1 MNSDGH
7 LCYLCSEI
15 FEESGEL
22 QEHLLDEHEI
32 KREAELD
39 IDITDSIQSDL
50 DEEVELY
57 DPLPLLEDDDIED
70 EFLLD
75 LTTKKYYPE
84 DSASKTSQS
93 KPASNPIQ
101 IHYNQIIRGQS
112 QFNNN
117 NVPKRMRRRKR
128 KEQTEQ
134 WFQCDQCLFKTKTKS
149 VLKNHQLTHT
159 FDCIYCPFK
168 TVIPD
173 ALTAHIKGVHFGY
186 GTHETHQLQ
195 QHPQQ
200 DTLEHQQQSQQQLE
214 TEAQAGTDILEVV
227 SGSKFLLLDY
237 KDQTAVSQREN
248 LQIDSSR
255 FSYLNTP
262 RQSVIIN
269 QEDSKLTQRAYNFLQ
284 STLCSENPKTF

>member
-22 QEHLLDEHEI
+22 QDHLLGEHEI
-32 KREAELD
+32 QREAELD

-75 LTTKKYYPE
+75 ITTKNYYHE
-84 DSASKTSQS
+84 DSTLKTSQS

-101 IHYNQIIRGQS
+101 IHYNHIIHGQS
-112 QFNNN
+112 QSNNN
-117 NVPKRMRRRKR
+117 NAPKRMRGRRR

-149 VLKNHQLTHT
+149 ILKTHQLTHT
-159 FDCIYCPFK
+159 FDCVYCPFK

-186 GTHETHQLQ
+186 GTHQLQ

-200 DTLEHQQQSQQQLE
+200 DTLEHQQQQLE
-214 TEAQAGTDILEVV
+214 TEAQVGTDILEVV
-227 SGSKFLLLDY
+227 PGNKFFLLDS

-248 LQIDSSR
+248 VQKDDSR

-262 RQSVIIN
+262 RQNVIVN
-269 QEDSKLTQRAYNFLQ
+269 HEDSKLTQRAYNFLQ
-284 STLCSENPKTF
+284 SKLFSENPKIF

>member
-15 FEESGEL
+15 FEESVEL
-22 QEHLLDEHEI
+22 QDHLLDEHEI
-32 KREAELD
+32 KREVELE

-50 DEEVELY
+50 DEEIELY

-75 LTTKKYYPE
+75 ITTKKYYHD
-84 DSASKTSQS
+84 DSTSKISQS

-101 IHYNQIIRGQS
+101 IHYNQIIQGQS
-112 QFNNN
+112 QCNNN
-117 NVPKRMRRRKR
+117 NVPKRMRGRKR
-128 KEQTEQ
+128 KAQTQQ
-134 WFQCDQCLFKTKTKS
+134 WFECDQCLFKTKTKS
-149 VLKNHQLTHT
+149 VLSTHQLTHT

-186 GTHETHQLQ
+186 VTHQLQ

-214 TEAQAGTDILEVV
+214 TEAQVGTDILEVV
-227 SGSKFLLLDY
+227 SGNKFLLLDS
-237 KDQTAVSQREN
+237 KDQTTVSQRDN
-248 LQIDSSR
+248 VQIDEPR
-255 FSYLNTP
+255 FSYLISP
-262 RQSVIIN
+262 RQSVIVKH
-269 QEDSKLTQRAYNFLQ
+269 EDSKLTQGAYNFLQ
-284 STLCSENPKTF
+284 STLCPENPKIF